1 MSAPPHTRSWRIR
14 RRVGVPVLLLSAATC
29 AAVLAAQGASAGI
42 QRTGTPANA
51 TQVTSS
57 ASTDERAEAF
67 TTCMRSHGV
76 PDFPGITIS
85 ANGQIQLKGGS
96 VNPISTTYRAA
107 AKACASLL
115 PTGSAL
121 PTAPEPPAPD
131 APTLTFTC
139 DGDCPTPPKAPA
151 PPS

>member
-1 MSAPPHTRSWRIR
+1 MSAPPHTRSRQVR
-14 RRVGVPVLLLSAATC
+14 RRVGVPVLLLSAAAC
-29 AAVLAAQGASAGI
+29 AAVLAAQGASAGT
-42 QRTGTPANA
+42 QRTGNPA

-57 ASTDERAEAF
+57 ASNDERAEAF

-76 PDFPGITIS
+76 SDFPGITIS
-85 ANGQIQLKGGS
+85 ANGQIQLNGGS
-96 VNPISTTYRAA
+96 VNPISATYQAA